1 MAEAA
6 EKLNIT
12 GLTVFLDGSFAM
24 GLDKVVKP
32 YITRLSD
39 IGGGGNSAFCK
50 LFAIFSFN
58 TRHIPC
64 AKVYKFNKGGLMNR
78 ILVQYRLLRR
88 FL

>member
-12 GLTVFLDGSFAM
+12 GLTVFFGGSFAM

-32 YITRLSD
+32 YITRHS
-39 IGGGGNSAFCK
+39 
-50 LFAIFSFN
+50 
-58 TRHIPC
+58 
-64 AKVYKFNKGGLMNR
+64 FNKGGLLDRNM
-78 ILVQYRLLRR
+78 LKYRLLRR

>member
-32 YITRLSD
+32 YITRLSGN
-39 IGGGGNSAFCK
+39 GGGA
-50 LFAIFSFN
+50 
-58 TRHIPC
+58 
-64 AKVYKFNKGGLMNR
+64 
-78 ILVQYRLLRR
+78 QLLT
-88 FL
+88 L

>member
-32 YITRLSD
+32 YITRHLD
-39 IGGGGNSAFCK
+39 VGGGA
-50 LFAIFSFN
+50 
-58 TRHIPC
+58 
-64 AKVYKFNKGGLMNR
+64 
-78 ILVQYRLLRR
+78 QLLT
-88 FL
+88 L